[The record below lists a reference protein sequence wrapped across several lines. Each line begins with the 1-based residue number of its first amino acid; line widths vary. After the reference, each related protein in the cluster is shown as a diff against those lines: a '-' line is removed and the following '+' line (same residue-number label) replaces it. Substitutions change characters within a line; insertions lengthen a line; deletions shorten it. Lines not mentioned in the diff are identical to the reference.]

1 MVLQPFDNLLTV
13 LKMFIVFMSKK
24 LKIVQVFSFVVQ
36 SFGIV
41 SQII

>member
-13 LKMFIVFMSKK
+13 LKLFIVFMSKK
-24 LKIVQVFSFVVQ
+24 LKIVLVFFFIVQ
-36 SFGIV
+36 SFGIA

>member
-13 LKMFIVFMSKK
+13 LKLFIVFMSKK
-24 LKIVQVFSFVVQ
+24 LKIVLVIFFIVQ
-36 SFGIV
+36 SFGIA